1 MEALTLVQIRD
12 FLIVLVALCGFI
24 ILIGNVVKTI
34 REWRKPAA
42 EARDEADQW
51 RTEMDEN
58 MKDNTDR
65 IKKVEDGNKV
75 IMKALIA
82 MMNHEINGNSID
94 KLQKA
99 LGELNDYL
107 IDNI

>member
-12 FLIVLVALCGFI
+12 FVIVLVALMAFI
-24 ILIGNVVKTI
+24 VLIGNVVKTVK
-34 REWRKPAA
+34 EWKQPGLSVNR
-42 EARDEADQW
+42 W

-58 MKDNTDR
+58 MRDNTDR

-75 IMKALIA
+75 IMKALMAI
-82 MMNHEINGNSID
+82 MTHELNGNSKD

>member
-1 MEALTLVQIRD
+1 MESLSLVQIRD
-12 FLIVLVALCGFI
+12 FVIVLLAVLAFIVLV
-24 ILIGNVVKTI
+24 GNVVKTI
-34 REWRKPAA
+34 KEWRTPGLSV
-42 EARDEADQW
+42 ARW
-51 RTEMDEN
+51 RTEMDES

-82 MMNHEINGNSID
+82 MMKHELNGNSVD

-99 LGELNDYL
+99 MDELNEYL

>member
-12 FLIVLVALCGFI
+12 FVIVLVAILAFI
-24 ILIGNVVKTI
+24 VLVGNAVKTI
-34 REWRKPAA
+34 KEWKKPSNDVNRWRE
-42 EARDEADQW
+42 D
-51 RTEMDEN
+51 MDES
-58 MKDNTDR
+58 MRDNTDR

-82 MMNHEINGNSID
+82 MMNHELNGNSKD

>member
-12 FLIVLVALCGFI
+12 FVIVALAILAFI
-24 ILIGNVVKTI
+24 VLIGNVVKTI
-34 REWRKPAA
+34 RDWRQPGQSVA
-42 EARDEADQW
+42 QW
-51 RTEMDEN
+51 RREMDEN
-58 MKDNTDR
+58 MRDNSDK

-82 MMNHEINGNSID
+82 IMNHEINGNSVD

-107 IDNI
+107 IDNV

>member
-1 MEALTLVQIRD
+1 MESVTLVQLRD
-12 FLIVLVALCGFI
+12 FVIVALAILAFIVLL
-24 ILIGNVVKTI
+24 GNAIKTLKD
-34 REWRKPAA
+34 WRKPSDDAN
-42 EARDEADQW
+42 RW
-51 RTEMDEN
+51 RNEMDES
-58 MKDNTDR
+58 MADNTER
-65 IKKVEDGNKV
+65 IKKVEDGNKA

-82 MMNHEINGNSID
+82 IMNHEINGNSVD

>member
-12 FLIVLVALCGFI
+12 FVIVLVAICGFI
-24 ILIGNVVKTI
+24 ILLGNVVKTI
-34 REWRKPAA
+34 REWKKPATD
-42 EARDEADQW
+42 ARNDVTQW
-51 RTEMDEN
+51 REDMDEN
-58 MKDNTDR
+58 MRDNTER

-82 MMNHEINGNSID
+82 IMNHEINGNSVD

-99 LGELNDYL
+99 LNELNDYL

>member
-1 MEALTLVQIRD
+1 MESLTLVQIRD
-12 FLIVLVALCGFI
+12 FVIVLVAVMAFI
-24 ILIGNVVKTI
+24 VLVGNVVKTI
-34 REWRKPAA
+34 KEWKKPSDNANRWRE
-42 EARDEADQW
+42 
-51 RTEMDEN
+51 EMDEN

-82 MMNHEINGNSID
+82 MMNHELNGNSKE

-99 LGELNDYL
+99 LNELNDYL

>member
-12 FLIVLVALCGFI
+12 FVIVLVAILAFI
-24 ILIGNVVKTI
+24 VLIGNVVKTI
-34 REWRKPAA
+34 KEWRQPGVSVS
-42 EARDEADQW
+42 RW

-58 MKDNTDR
+58 MRDNTDR

-82 MMNHEINGNSID
+82 MMNHELNGNSKD

-99 LGELNDYL
+99 LSELNDYL